1 MVKSFSV
8 ATLFALVATA
18 ASAQTVDPR
27 YLQFTASADHYAV
40 ANGQPVVAGYQMA
53 WYQNGAAAPFQ
64 VNELGKPVP
73 DANGTVIVD
82 LATLGSTPTAGII
95 YEARVAAVG
104 PTGTGVSGDS
114 NQFTF
119 SGPCTYQV
127 TPTNVAAAA
136 AGGQGPLTLT
146 AGATCAWTA
155 TANDPWLAL
164 NVASGSGNATVTLTI
179 AANPNQTARTGSVTV
194 AGVVVTVSQD
204 AAAAPA
210 PAPAPCTYALSAASA
225 TFTMAG
231 GTGTVTLTT
240 GSACTWTAVSNQSW
254 LTVNPTSG
262 TGSKTLTYT
271 VAKYNGAAK
280 RTATLTI
287 GGQILTVTES
297 GKK

>member
-8 ATLFALVATA
+8 AALFALVTTA

-40 ANGQPVVAGYQMA
+40 DANNQPVVSGYQMA
-53 WYQNGAAAPFQ
+53 WYQSGASAPFQ
-64 VNELGKPVP
+64 VNDLGKPVP
-73 DANGTVIVD
+73 DANGTVLID
-82 LATLGSTPTAGII
+82 LIMLGATPTAGII
-95 YEARVAAVG
+95 YDARVAAVG
-104 PTGTGVSGDS
+104 PSGTGVSGDS
-114 NQFTF
+114 NAFTF

-127 TPTNVAAAA
+127 SPTNVAAAA

-146 AGATCAWTA
+146 AGATCPWTA
-155 TANDPWLAL
+155 TSNASWLAL
-164 NVASGSGNATVTLTI
+164 NAASGTGNASVTLTI
-179 AANPNQTARTGSVTV
+179 AANTVTTPRTGSVTV
-194 AGVVVTVSQD
+194 AGVTVTVSQD
-204 AAAAPA
+204 AAVPPPPA
-210 PAPAPCTYALSAASA
+210 CAYALSVSSAS
-225 TFTMAG
+225 FTLNG

-240 GSACTWTAVSNQSW
+240 DSACTWTAASNQAW

-262 TGSKTLTYT
+262 TGAKTLAYT

-287 GGQILTVTES
+287 GGQVFTVTEA